1 MRCLVLAASI
11 AILPLG
17 AFAQEAV
24 ITPGADH
31 VTYVNVLTPADGVTL
46 EALAAQLTT
55 AMENDAS
62 EMPGF
67 RSASVHVA
75 RDGGYVLNYAQW
87 DDTASVDAVVAALG
101 EGRLPDLAE
110 AFSMASPEFHPY
122 DVVSVTLAGE

>member
-1 MRCLVLAASI
+1 MRHLALAASI

-24 ITPGADH
+24 ITPGADY
-31 VTYVNVLTPADGVTL
+31 VTYINVLTPADGVTL

-75 RDGGYVLNYAQW
+75 RDGAYVLNYAQW

-101 EGRLPDLAE
+101 KGRLPDLAE